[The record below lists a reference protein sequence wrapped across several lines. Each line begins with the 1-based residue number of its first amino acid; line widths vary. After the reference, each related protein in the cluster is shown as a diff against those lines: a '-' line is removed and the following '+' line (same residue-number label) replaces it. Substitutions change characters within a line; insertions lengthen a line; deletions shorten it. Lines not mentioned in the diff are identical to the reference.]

1 MQEIT
6 PRARDSLVSFGERL
20 STRLL
25 AGYLRRLE
33 VPSTQFDAWRL
44 GIVTSDEFTD
54 AQVRCSLA
62 NCRAAAVSFLSY
74 FTAEWEGGG
83 GNSPKHNPV

>member
-1 MQEIT
+1 MIRVCSLVCLGLHQHVLQEIT

-33 VPSTQFDAWRL
+33 VPATQFDAWRL
-44 GIVTSDEFTD
+44 GIMTSDEFTD
-54 AQVRCSLA
+54 AQVRCLQRI
-62 NCRAAAVSFLSY
+62 CVSSVCLV
-74 FTAEWEGGG
+74 A
-83 GNSPKHNPV
+83 